1 MNSGDLKDVDEEK
14 RDDYENVDAVKRK
27 VDVTRE
33 TSDVPVIVNVDLYLG
48 MELGLNKGDEEGLH
62 FVSVKKRAVY
72 EDGEPIGKPI
82 NNPILDRIQ

>member
-48 MELGLNKGDEEGLH
+48 MELGLNKGDE
-62 FVSVKKRAVY
+62 
-72 EDGEPIGKPI
+72 
-82 NNPILDRIQ
+82 